1 MTTKNGETDVTMRK
15 LTAALALASMC
26 AFASAAYAENY
37 EIDGQHAWV
46 TFTIKHGIYGTAHG
60 QFDAV
65 KGAIVMDKADPSKS
79 SVKAE
84 LDVSSVHTA
93 YDQRDSDLKGPDFFN
108 AAEFPAI
115 SFESTKVEKVSDK
128 TGKVTGNLIISGVSK
143 EITLDVTLVNEA
155 PAPWDATLTKA
166 AFTATGKVST
176 ADFPMAK
183 AAAGFGLGP
192 DVDIVIDLEAVKK

>member
-1 MTTKNGETDVTMRK
+1 MRTRK
-15 LTAALALASMC
+15 LIAALAFAGASMLTSA
-26 AFASAAYAENY
+26 AFADNY

-46 TFTIKHGIYGTAHG
+46 TFTIKHGIYGIAHG

-65 KGAIVMDKADPSKS
+65 KGSIVMDKADVTKS

-84 LDVSSVHTA
+84 IDVGSIHTA
-93 YDQRDSDLKGPDFFN
+93 FDQRDNDLKGPDFFN

-115 SFESTKVEKVSDK
+115 SFESTKVEKVDDK
-128 TGKVTGNLIISGVSK
+128 TGKVTGNLTISGVSK
-143 EITLDVTLVNEA
+143 EVTLDVKLLNEA

-166 AFTATGKVST
+166 AFSATGKVST

-183 AAAGFGLGP
+183 AAGGFGLGP
-192 DVDIVIDLEAVKK
+192 EVDIVIDLEAVKK

>member
-1 MTTKNGETDVTMRK
+1 
-15 LTAALALASMC
+15 
-26 AFASAAYAENY
+26 
-37 EIDGQHAWV
+37 
-46 TFTIKHGIYGTAHG
+46 
-60 QFDAV
+60 
-65 KGAIVMDKADPSKS
+65 
-79 SVKAE
+79 
-84 LDVSSVHTA
+84 
-93 YDQRDSDLKGPDFFN
+93 LKGPDFFN

-128 TGKVTGNLIISGVSK
+128 TGKVTGNLTISGVSK
-143 EITLDVTLVNEA
+143 EITLNVTLVNEA

>member
-1 MTTKNGETDVTMRK
+1 MTLRNTI
-15 LTAALALASMC
+15 AALAFIGASTLAFG
-26 AFASAAYAENY
+26 AHANTY
-37 EIDGQHAWV
+37 EIDGQHSWI
-46 TFTIKHGIYGTAHG
+46 TFTIKHGIYGIAHG
-60 QFDAV
+60 QF
-65 KGAIVMDKADPSKS
+65 GAASGTIVMDKADLSKS

-84 LDVSSVHTA
+84 IDVGSVHTA

-108 AAEFPAI
+108 AAEFPKI
-115 SFESTKVEKVSDK
+115 SFESTKVEKVDD
-128 TGKVTGNLIISGVSK
+128 TIGKVTGNLTISGVAR
-143 EITLDVTLVNEA
+143 EITLDVKLVNEA

-192 DVDIVIDLEAVKK
+192 DVDIVIDLEAIKK

>member
-1 MTTKNGETDVTMRK
+1 MTRK
-15 LTAALALASMC
+15 LIAALA
-26 AFASAAYAENY
+26 FIGASAMASGAHADNY
-37 EIDGQHAWV
+37 EIDGQHSWI
-46 TFTIKHGIYGTAHG
+46 TFTIKHGIYGIAHG

-79 SVKAE
+79 SVKADI
-84 LDVSSVHTA
+84 DVGSVHTA
-93 YDQRDSDLKGPDFFN
+93 FDQRDNDLKGPDFFN

-115 SFESTKVEKVSDK
+115 SFESTKVEKVDDK
-128 TGKVTGNLIISGVSK
+128 TGKVTGNLTISGVAK
-143 EITLDVTLVNEA
+143 EITLDVTLRNEA

-183 AAAGFGLGP
+183 AADGFGLGP
-192 DVDIVIDLEAVKK
+192 EVDIVIDLEAVKK

>member
-1 MTTKNGETDVTMRK
+1 MTLRNAI
-15 LTAALALASMC
+15 AALAFIGASTLAFE
-26 AFASAAYAENY
+26 AHADTF

-46 TFTIKHGIYGTAHG
+46 TFTIKHGIYGVAHG

-84 LDVSSVHTA
+84 IDVGSVHTA

-108 AAEFPAI
+108 AAEFPKI
-115 SFESTKVEKVSDK
+115 SFESTKVEKVSDT
-128 TGKVTGNLIISGVSK
+128 TGKVTGNLTISGVAK
-143 EITLDVTLVNEA
+143 EITLDVTLINEA

-183 AAAGFGLGP
+183 AAGGFGLGP